1 MNTKRIFGIGLA
13 VALVVFMIAPI
24 ASAQVDADILDGQW
38 FKVTASLKG
47 YEISGDT
54 VLGNG
59 TIGGT
64 VYLHTTYTTGQY
76 TITTCTQDKHDDNV
90 WHKIDT
96 NTISIV
102 DIYGATYPQV
112 WDFGDKPV
120 VFSDGPDTYS
130 AYPTLYTKITV
141 DPKSNLKS
149 ATIST
154 VSCSAYGDLDNGN
167 YITGSCTLKGSL
179 VPATQVTKKVP
190 SSCLQ

>member
-76 TITTCTQDKHDDNV
+76 TITTCTQDKHNDNL
-90 WHKIDT
+90 WHKFD
-96 NTISIV
+96 NTISTD

-112 WDFGDKPV
+112 WDFGDTPV
-120 VFSDGPDTYS
+120 VFSDGFDTYN
-130 AYPTLYTKITV
+130 AYPILYTKITV
-141 DPKSNLKS
+141 DPKGNLKS
-149 ATIST
+149 ASIST
-154 VSCSAYGDLDNGN
+154 VSCSVRGELDNGH
-167 YITGSCTLKGSL
+167 YITGSCTLKGSFI
-179 VPATQVTKKVP
+179 PATQVTKKVP
-190 SSCLQ
+190 SGCFP

>member
-1 MNTKRIFGIGLA
+1 MNTKKIFGTGLV
-13 VALVVFMIAPI
+13 VALMVLMVAPI
-24 ASAQVDADILDGQW
+24 AFGQQHPEILDNQW

-47 YEISGDT
+47 YEITGDT
-54 VLGNG
+54 VLGKG

-64 VYLHTTYTTGQY
+64 VYLHTTYNTGIY

-141 DPKSNLKS
+141 DPKGNLKS
-149 ATIST
+149 ASIST
-154 VSCSAYGDLDNGN
+154 VSCSVRGELDNGN
-167 YITGSCTLKGSL
+167 YITGSCTLKGSFI
-179 VPATQVTKKVP
+179 PATQVTKKVP
-190 SSCLQ
+190 SGCFP